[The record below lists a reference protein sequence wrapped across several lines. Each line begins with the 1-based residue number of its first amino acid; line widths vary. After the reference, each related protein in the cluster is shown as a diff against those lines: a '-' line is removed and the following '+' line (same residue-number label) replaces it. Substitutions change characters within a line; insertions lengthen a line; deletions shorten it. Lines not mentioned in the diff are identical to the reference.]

1 MKEIALLAIARY
13 GDMIQTTPLVRQ
25 LRRAHPGARITAI
38 VEDRFQGILPL
49 IDGFDRTIV
58 LSKQDIAWEVAT
70 GETPLA
76 AYLKMDAFVRQLE
89 EGEYDLLVNIT
100 CSGLSAFLASAM
112 KFRDAAGLV
121 ADGGGQRVIRTQWG
135 QYVFSWFN
143 DHIRKYNPINLV
155 DIFTRLGGVMPDG
168 KRVELTPTAAGEEAA
183 EKFMTEHGL
192 GGKRL
197 VGLQLGASEANRC
210 WPIENFARISD
221 RLQRELGVTTVL
233 FGAPNEKELAE
244 KALAAM
250 ELPAVDAV
258 GKTSID
264 GLYSLVGRCGA
275 LVSNDTGTMHF
286 AAAAGVPAVML
297 CIGPAFFRCTGPY
310 GAGHVA
316 LQPDIPCSPCPYG
329 LECGD
334 PLCRTAI
341 TTEAVFSA
349 TRLLLAGEDG
359 LTGRDFPGVRAYRS
373 GFGGDGY
380 LTWNGIFNT
389 DPETEALTRRREA
402 MWKSCF
408 DGTGKRAGEPEDE
421 ALRPFHRLM
430 VEGARVSAE
439 IAEAARKKPLPIE
452 KIRKLGEREAAIE
465 AEVKLLGYRDG
476 LVSPIATFL
485 TLMRENMVETD
496 LGAVARETHR
506 LYETGRSLVTNL
518 AAG

>member
-1 MKEIALLAIARY
+1 MREIAILAIARY
-13 GDMIQTTPLVRQ
+13 GDLIQTTPL
-25 LRRAHPGARITAI
+25 LRRLRQAHPEARITAI

-49 IDGFDRTIV
+49 IKGIDRTIV
-58 LSKQDIAWEVAT
+58 LYKQDIAWEVAT

-112 KFRDAAGLV
+112 KFRDAAGFI
-121 ADGGGQRVIRTQWG
+121 ADERGQRVIWSRWG

-155 DIFTRLGGVMPDG
+155 DIFTRLGGVLPDG
-168 KRVELTPTAAGEEAA
+168 KRVELSPTAKGEEAA
-183 EKFMTEHGL
+183 ARFVAERKLE
-192 GGKRL
+192 GKRL

-210 WPIENFARISD
+210 WPIENFARLSD

-250 ELPAVDAV
+250 EIPAVDAV
-258 GKTSID
+258 GKTSIE
-264 GLYSLVGRCGA
+264 GLYSLVGRCAA

-286 AAAAGVPAVML
+286 AAAAGVAAVML

-349 TRLLLAGEDG
+349 TRLLLAGEAG
-359 LTGRDFPGVRAYRS
+359 LTGRDFPGVRVYRS
-373 GFGGDGY
+373 GFAPDGY
-380 LTWNGIFNT
+380 LTWDGLFNA
-389 DPETEALTRRREA
+389 DPAAEQLTKRREA

-408 DGTGKRAGEPEDE
+408 DGTGKRAGEPQDE
-421 ALRPFHRLM
+421 ALRPFYRLM
-430 VEGARVSAE
+430 AEGAKVSAE
-439 IAEAARKKPLPIE
+439 IAEAARKRPLPVE
-452 KIRKLGEREAAIE
+452 KIKRLGEREAAIE

-485 TLMRENMVETD
+485 TLMRENMVETG
-496 LGAVARETHR
+496 LEAVARESHR
-506 LYETGRSLVTNL
+506 LYETGRCLATSL
-518 AAG
+518 